1 MHAQD
6 ARGTDKKV
14 MREKAYQLAFQ
25 YEREHHYCSQCCLA
39 ALQEVFQLLLAL
51 IGGLANTI
59 EGTCGII
66 GGDHE
71 EKRFYDRGDC

>member
-39 ALQEVFQLLLAL
+39 ALQEVFQIKDDSPFSASFGPHWR
-51 IGGLANTI
+51 IGQ
-59 EGTCGII
+59 
-66 GGDHE
+66 
-71 EKRFYDRGDC
+71 YY